1 VQTERQLIFHKHYFV
16 EFYSAQ
22 TKKVQEKIDYVF
34 KILRSVD
41 KVPKKFLDHMTG
53 TDGLFEIRVEVGSN
67 IFRIFC
73 CFDKGNLVVLFNGFQ
88 KKSQKTPRQEIE
100 LAERLKKEYFEQK
113 KEKDMKKKNIK
124 DARTFDELL
133 DIKYGKIGNSKRDK
147 FEEKAQ
153 YFVISEM
160 LKEARKEAHMT
171 QDELAEK
178 VGTKKSY
185 ISRLENGKCDIQL
198 STLYRI
204 FEHGLGRPINLLI
217 G

>member
-1 VQTERQLIFHKHYFV
+1 
-16 EFYSAQ
+16 
-22 TKKVQEKIDYVF
+22 
-34 KILRSVD
+34 
-41 KVPKKFLDHMTG
+41 
-53 TDGLFEIRVEVGSN
+53 
-67 IFRIFC
+67 
-73 CFDKGNLVVLFNGFQ
+73 
-88 KKSQKTPRQEIE
+88 
-100 LAERLKKEYFEQK
+100 
-113 KEKDMKKKNIK
+113 MKKIK
-124 DARTFDELL
+124 IVKSFDELL
-133 DIKYGKIGNSKRDK
+133 DVKYGKVGSVKREV

-160 LKEARKEAHMT
+160 LKEARKEANMT

-204 FEHGLGRPINLLI
+204 FEIGLGKPVYLLI

>member
-1 VQTERQLIFHKHYFV
+1 
-16 EFYSAQ
+16 
-22 TKKVQEKIDYVF
+22 
-34 KILRSVD
+34 
-41 KVPKKFLDHMTG
+41 
-53 TDGLFEIRVEVGSN
+53 
-67 IFRIFC
+67 
-73 CFDKGNLVVLFNGFQ
+73 
-88 KKSQKTPRQEIE
+88 
-100 LAERLKKEYFEQK
+100 
-113 KEKDMKKKNIK
+113 MKKKSVK
-124 DARTFDELL
+124 DARTFNELL
-133 DIKYGKIGNSKRDK
+133 DIKYGKIGTLKRDK

-160 LKEARKEAHMT
+160 LKEARIEAHMT
-171 QDELAEK
+171 QEELAVK